1 MSLETY
7 QAKRRFDKTP
17 EPSGAKKKHTSKP
30 GKSKSEFLF
39 VIQKHAASHLHYD
52 FRLEVDGVLKSWAV
66 PKGPSLDPSVK
77 RLAMAVEDHPIDYGG
92 FEGIIPEGN
101 YGAGTVMLW
110 DTGTYTI
117 DPTLSR
123 AEAEKQILKGL
134 DKGKLAFTLNGQKL
148 QGEFAL
154 VKTHRDEKGWLL
166 IKHKDEAASEDD
178 VLEQETSVLTQ
189 RTMAEIAEDKKTK
202 EWHSKVSKKKD
213 YPPPLIPPP
222 QGGRGQRVAK
232 KKANSNK
239 EDPFPHDLSPM
250 KATLVDKPFSK
261 TDWIFEIK
269 WDGYRAI
276 AEIENGNVRLYSRNQ
291 QPYELKY
298 PTLVEAL
305 KSIQNHDLVLD
316 GEIVALDAKGHA
328 QFQHLQDASNRSS
341 ELIYMVFDL
350 LYCDGEDIR
359 ARPLLERKALL
370 KKVLPK
376 RLAAVRYCEHIETD
390 GESFFKAAEDEGIEG
405 IIAKDGKSLY
415 RCGIRSPAWLKIK
428 TELRQE
434 AIICGYTEPQGS
446 RKDFGAVILGVYAN
460 KELQYIGHTGT
471 GFSAKR
477 LKALKEL
484 FHRHEIDS
492 CPFKKKPATNQKAT
506 WLKPELVCEVKFSQ
520 WTEDGHLRQP
530 VFIEIRDDK
539 SAKQVIREQGL
550 SVPKAL
556 QKEKQEAKLKTA
568 EPATKKHASKST
580 NSTKAIAEKPE
591 KKSTF
596 AKESPNAEKSQS
608 LTINKQT
615 VLITHPKKI
624 IWPEAGYSKK
634 DLANYYQKAA
644 PFILPYLHDRPFVM
658 NRFPHGINGDHF
670 YQKDQPDSLPDW
682 IETVSIYSESNDREL
697 RYLLCQNE
705 ETLIYLANLGCIET
719 HVWNVRQQKLHHPDW
734 MVIDLDPEEI
744 SFDAVIETAQ
754 VVHEVLDAAK
764 ATHLCKTSGATGLH
778 IYVPM
783 GAQYDD
789 DTVRNFGQLVATLVH
804 QKLPRITSLE
814 RSPAKRK
821 KKIYL
826 DYLQNRFGQTLV
838 SPFSVRPTEK
848 ASISMPLDWSEVKK
862 GLHPSQFTIENTT
875 ERLKDAEKLWRPVLG
890 KGVNLKLALQLLES
904 FG

>member
-1 MSLETY
+1 MMSLETY

-17 EPSGAKKKHTSKP
+17 EPSGAEKKHASKP
-30 GKSKSEFLF
+30 GKNKSEFLF

-110 DTGTYTI
+110 DTGTYTT
-117 DPTLSR
+117 DPSLTR
-123 AEAEKQILKGL
+123 AEAEKQILAGL
-134 DKGKLAFTLNGQKL
+134 EKGKLAFTLNGQKL
-148 QGEFAL
+148 HGEFAL

-178 VLEQETSVLTQ
+178 ILQQETSVLTQ

-202 EWHSKVSKKKD
+202 EWHSKASKKATTEKVVIKKAS
-213 YPPPLIPPP
+213 P
-222 QGGRGQRVAK
+222 K
-232 KKANSNK
+232 KKVNDSTID
-239 EDPFPHDLSPM
+239 DPFPHDLSPM
-250 KATLVDKPFSK
+250 KATLVDEPFSK
-261 TDWIFEIK
+261 KDWIYEIK

-276 AEIENGNVRLYSRNQ
+276 AELENGSVRLYSRNQ
-291 QPYELKY
+291 QPFNTKY
-298 PTLVEAL
+298 PTIVEAL
-305 KSIQNHDLVLD
+305 KGIHDHDLILD
-316 GEIVALDAKGHA
+316 GEIVALDKEGHA
-328 QFQHLQDASNRSS
+328 QFQHLQDAGNRSS
-341 ELIYMVFDL
+341 EITYMVFDL
-350 LYCDGEDIR
+350 LYCDGEDLR

-376 RLAAVRYCEHIETD
+376 KLAALRYCEHIDTD

-405 IIAKDGKSLY
+405 IIAKDDKSIY
-415 RCGIRSPAWLKIK
+415 RCGTRSPAWLKIK

-446 RKDFGAVILGVYAN
+446 RKDFGAVILGVYNN
-460 KELQYIGHTGT
+460 KKLQYIGHTGT

-484 FHRHEIDS
+484 FHSYETS
-492 CPFKKKPATNQKAT
+492 TCPFEKKPATNQKAT

-530 VFIEIRDDK
+530 VFIEIREDK
-539 SAKQVIREQGL
+539 PAKQVVREQGL
-550 SVPKAL
+550 TVPKAL
-556 QKEKQEAKLKTA
+556 QEEEQEAQPKTA
-568 EPATKKHASKST
+568 EPATKKRASKNTSA
-580 NSTKAIAEKPE
+580 SKAVAEKPE

-615 VLITHPKKI
+615 VMITHPKKI
-624 IWPEAGYSKK
+624 LWPEAGYSKK

-644 PFILPYLHDRPFVM
+644 PFILPYLKDRPFVM
-658 NRFPHGINGDHF
+658 NRFPHGIHGDHF

-719 HVWNVRQQKLHHPDW
+719 HVWNVRQQKLHDPDW

-744 SFDAVIETAQ
+744 SFDSVIETAQ
-754 VVHEVLDAAK
+754 VVHEVLDGAK
-764 ATHLCKTSGATGLH
+764 ATHLCKTSGASGLH

-783 GAQYDD
+783 GAAYDE

-848 ASISMPLDWSEVKK
+848 ASISMPLDWAEVKK
-862 GLHPSQFTIENTT
+862 GLHPGQFTIENAS

-890 KGVNLKLALQLLES
+890 KAINLKRALQFLEN
-904 FG
+904 FE